1 MVDFNSAFRNLSG
14 GNQMSQEVLQAVIRR
29 AIEDEAFRQLLF
41 SDPQTALEGF
51 NLTDEEQAL
60 FEGLNQENFEEFAGR
75 LGGRDTKGLA
85 PRIG

>member
-1 MVDFNSAFRNLSG
+1 
-14 GNQMSQEVLQAVIRR
+14 MSQEVLQAVQAVIRR

-51 NLTDEEQAL
+51 DLTDEERAL
-60 FEGLNQENFEEFAGR
+60 FNALNQENFEEFAGQ
-75 LGGRDTKGLA
+75 LGGRDNKGLVA